1 MSAAGVP
8 CSLQDSAQKGL
19 LTSQADPWPFQ
30 KLLVAKLVL
39 LVLQM
44 EDHSPRPFIVWRAQ
58 EM

>member
-1 MSAAGVP
+1 MSAAGVS

-39 LVLQM
+39 LVL
-44 EDHSPRPFIVWRAQ
+44 
-58 EM
+58 